1 MNKLKTFAVL
11 YAASIFLTVLFT
23 DLGIAR
29 QQAIWWK
36 YVDALVL
43 ASIAYFFPHDFIKTK
58 STVSKK
64 ANQE

>member
-1 MNKLKTFAVL
+1 MNKLRTFVLL

-23 DLGIAR
+23 DLGIVK

-36 YVDALVL
+36 YVDAFVM
-43 ASIAYFFPHDFIKTK
+43 ASIAYFLPYDFIKTK
-58 STVSKK
+58 SSVSRK